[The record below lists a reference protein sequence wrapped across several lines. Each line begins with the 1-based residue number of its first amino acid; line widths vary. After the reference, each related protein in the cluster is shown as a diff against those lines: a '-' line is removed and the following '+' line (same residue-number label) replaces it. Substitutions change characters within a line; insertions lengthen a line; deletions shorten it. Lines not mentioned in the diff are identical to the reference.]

1 MVSIDKEKC
10 IGCRACV
17 EDCFPE
23 NLFLENGK
31 AEIKGRCMQCGHCI
45 AVCPVNAV
53 SITNYPKEGI
63 EEYNKEEFD
72 ISPERLLNFIKFRRS
87 VRHYKNKPV
96 EKEKLEKII
105 EAGRYTATGSN
116 MQDVSYIVIQETLE
130 KIKPIIWESLYE
142 FALENLNEKGVIGAY
157 APRWIKMYEDYKKD
171 PEKDTLFFKAPVLLV
186 VTALSPLNGG
196 LASSNIELMA
206 NAEGL
211 GVLFTGFIERAIKNS
226 KEAKK
231 ILGIDKKEVISC
243 MLMGYPDIKFRRTV
257 PRKQAEISWK

>member
-10 IGCRACV
+10 IGCGACV

-23 NLFLENGK
+23 NLFLDSGK
-31 AEIKGRCMQCGHCI
+31 SEIKGRCMQCGHCI

-53 SITNYPKEGI
+53 SITNYPQEGI
-63 EEYNKEEFD
+63 EEYDKERFD
-72 ISPERLLNFIKFRRS
+72 ISSDNLLNFIKFRRS

-96 EKEKLEKII
+96 EKEKLERVL

-116 MQDVSYIVIQETLE
+116 MQDVSYIVVQETLNE
-130 KIKPIIWESLYE
+130 IKPVIWESLYE

-171 PEKDTLFFKAPVLLV
+171 PLNDKLFFKAPVLLV
-186 VTALSPLNGG
+186 VTAISPLNEV
-196 LASSNIELMA
+196 LAPSNIELMA

-211 GVLFTGFIERAIKNS
+211 GVLFTGFIERALKNS
-226 KEAKK
+226 VKAKEM
-231 ILGIDKKEVISC
+231 LGINKKEIISC

>member
-10 IGCRACV
+10 IGCGACV

-23 NLFLENGK
+23 NLFLDSGK

-53 SITNYPKEGI
+53 SITNYPQEGI
-63 EEYNKEEFD
+63 EEYDKERFD
-72 ISPERLLNFIKFRRS
+72 ISSDNLLNFIKFRRS

-96 EKEKLEKII
+96 EKEKLERVL

-116 MQDVSYIVIQETLE
+116 MQDVSYIVVQETLNE
-130 KIKPIIWESLYE
+130 IKPVIWESLYE

-157 APRWIKMYEDYKKD
+157 TPRWIKMYEDYKKD
-171 PEKDTLFFKAPVLLV
+171 PLNDKLFFKAPVLLV
-186 VTALSPLNGG
+186 VTAISPLNEV
-196 LASSNIELMA
+196 LAPSNIELMA

-211 GVLFTGFIERAIKNS
+211 GVLFTGFIERALKNS
-226 KEAKK
+226 VKAKEM
-231 ILGIDKKEVISC
+231 LGINKKEIISC

>member
-10 IGCRACV
+10 IGCGACV

-23 NLFLENGK
+23 NLFLDSGR

-53 SITNYPKEGI
+53 SITNYPQEGI
-63 EEYNKEEFD
+63 EEYDKERFD
-72 ISPERLLNFIKFRRS
+72 ISSDNLLNFIKFRRS

-96 EKEKLEKII
+96 EKEKLERVL

-116 MQDVSYIVIQETLE
+116 MQDVSYIVVQETLNE
-130 KIKPIIWESLYE
+130 IKPVIWESLYE

-171 PEKDTLFFKAPVLLV
+171 PLNDKLFFKAPVLLV
-186 VTALSPLNGG
+186 VTAISPLNEV
-196 LASSNIELMA
+196 LAPSNIELMA

-211 GVLFTGFIERAIKNS
+211 GVLFTGFIERALKNS
-226 KEAKK
+226 VKAKEM
-231 ILGIDKKEVISC
+231 LGINKKEIISC
-243 MLMGYPDIKFRRTV
+243 MLIGYPDIKFRRTV